1 MKRENLK
8 ESTNKKKP
16 KIKLTKLG
24 NRVKNISLLVI
35 SLLLIGCVIMAY
47 PFLSETYAIKSNNN
61 DQKEDIKK
69 EEEPKEKVYTANMIM
84 VGDSHGYQGWCY
96 RGRYRNA
103 CR

>member
-35 SLLLIGCVIMAY
+35 SLLLIGCVIIVLFIMM
-47 PFLSETYAIKSNNN
+47 L
-61 DQKEDIKK
+61 
-69 EEEPKEKVYTANMIM
+69 MISIRRVM
-84 VGDSHGYQGWCY
+84 TLLNKYL
-96 RGRYRNA
+96 
-103 CR
+103 

>member
-47 PFLSETYAIKSNNN
+47 PPCGNF
-61 DQKEDIKK
+61 
-69 EEEPKEKVYTANMIM
+69 
-84 VGDSHGYQGWCY
+84 SH
-96 RGRYRNA
+96 
-103 CR
+103 